1 MRPGRRASPR
11 ATVALV
17 LLVAVVA
24 ISFAAPFFRQA
35 NPTHPLTKAAI
46 RLAIAS
52 VLLWPIALRSWARV
66 DAAQKRRAAG
76 AGVLYGL
83 HFGAWVWSLELT
95 SVAASV
101 TLVTSTPLLLA
112 LVSLA
117 TGRDRPQRRHGVAV
131 ALATVGVALVSGTD
145 WQASPAA
152 LAGDGLALLGAAAM
166 AAYFIVGRQ
175 LGARLDVWVYSALA
189 TSVGAATLFAT
200 ALLAGV
206 SPLPSSPEALA
217 WLALAA
223 VVSQLIGHMGLTW
236 ALRHTKPTVVAMAT
250 AGEPVGAT
258 LLAWA
263 WLGETVAPLVAIGCV
278 VTIAA
283 VLLAV
288 TAPNPLDSAAA
299 ADGGE
304 GIPPA

>member
-1 MRPGRRASPR
+1 M
-11 ATVALV
+11 
-17 LLVAVVA
+17 LLLAVVA

-35 NPTHPLTKAAI
+35 SPTHPLTKAAV
-46 RLAIAS
+46 RLAIAAA
-52 VLLWPIALRSWARV
+52 LLWPVALRSWAHV
-66 DAAQKRRAAG
+66 DAAQKRRAAV

-112 LVSLA
+112 LVALA
-117 TGRDRPQRRHGVAV
+117 TGRDRPQRRHAVAV
-131 ALATVGVALVSGTD
+131 GLATLGVALVSGTD

-152 LAGDGLALLGAAAM
+152 LAGDALALLGAAAM

-189 TSVGAATLFAT
+189 TSVGAAVLFAT
-200 ALLAGV
+200 ALAAGV
-206 SPLPSSPEALA
+206 SPLPASVEALG

-258 LLAWA
+258 LLAWL
-263 WLGETVAPLVAIGCV
+263 WLGEAVAPLVAVGCV

-299 ADGGE
+299 DGGE